1 MVLKAKE
8 NTANQTREGEQE
20 LSAKRIGAGVGLAVA
35 GITFAITIH
44 TALTRSVSEE
54 VMVILY
60 LIIGATCGIFSSACI
75 LFYQVFRAG
84 KDKKDVIN
92 AITNANGAIVNKLEP
107 LDDIKK
113 TLASMAR
120 TQKNIEDILK
130 EINAKL

>member
-1 MVLKAKE
+1 MA
-8 NTANQTREGEQE
+8 
-20 LSAKRIGAGVGLAVA
+20 
-35 GITFAITIH
+35 
-44 TALTRSVSEE
+44 
-54 VMVILY
+54 ILY
-60 LIIGATCGIFSSACI
+60 LIAGATCGIFSSACI
-75 LFYQVFRAG
+75 LFYQVFHAG

-107 LDDIKK
+107 LDDTKK